1 MDAMLI
7 ERDRKLT
14 EKEAYIVHLQTA
26 LSGDQSF
33 TPAPAQVSV
42 WTQHLQHYREDDVN
56 QESTSFVLLSPC
68 AFPTDLRGQRGGA
81 GVAAAGSESDPEGG
95 GVGGALQSAAGAVG
109 EPEGAPG
116 HREGAVH
123 TEGDHVQR
131 ERGFKCS
138 VEPFCCCL
146 LFLTCDPVRVCV
158 DPDVQRHHYSEG

>member
-26 LSGDQSF
+26 LSGDQSI
-33 TPAPAQVSV
+33 TPAPAPAQVSV
-42 WTQHLQHYREDDVN
+42 WTQHLQHCTEKMMSVK
-56 QESTSFVLLSPC
+56 QSISFVLLSRR
-68 AFPTDLRGQRGGA
+68 ALPTALRGQRGGA

-95 GVGGALQSAAGAVG
+95 GIGGALQSAAGAVG

-123 TEGDHVQR
+123 AEGDHVQR

-138 VEPFCCCL
+138 VEAFCCCL
-146 LFLTCDPVRVCV
+146 LF
-158 DPDVQRHHYSEG
+158 S